1 VFGFIQIKIALIL
14 YICNSKSIVMTTITL
29 KIDKRT
35 KAGKAFMA
43 MSESFFKNV
52 EGIEIVEND
61 SKKTTK
67 EDGSYNPDFV
77 AEILERSKN
86 LNKKKLTRLNP
97 DDVWGSI
104 L

>member
-1 VFGFIQIKIALIL
+1 
-14 YICNSKSIVMTTITL
+14 MTTITI

-52 EGIEIVEND
+52 EGIEIIETD

-67 EDGSYNPDFV
+67 EASLYSLEFV
-77 AEILERSKN
+77 EKIKRAEENI
-86 LNKKKLTRLNP
+86 KKGKTTRLNP
-97 DDVWGSI
+97 EDIWGSI